1 MASETSIREKLEKK
15 KRTLQFLPYKM
26 SHLAMSKTV
35 EHNGKVLKTAYLV
48 DIAHGLIL
56 KYYFKKDNKF
66 TLNST
71 ILKEKYGHLY
81 SHYISWLVENRVI
94 EMRSNYLAGR
104 NSRSY
109 RICNDVLKS
118 KISRY
123 SNSDATLLK
132 KYRNSLSRVEE
143 QVSVGVDLID
153 ADVKA
158 KLVDDLFH
166 VEIDQSAAIF
176 YLDSMKDFS
185 GEVYN
190 RNLYSVECI
199 GDKHIF
205 YHFDKYGRMHTN
217 FTILKSF
224 IRKNYLLIDGEP
236 THEIDIQNSQPLFL
250 TKVIQDSGT
259 KWVREDEFELFK
271 YLTTTGRYY
280 QYFMDATGNNDRGE
294 VKEMT
299 YRVLFG
305 KNAHNCKADKAFS
318 SLFPSIHNFIKL
330 YKKEKGCYKV
340 LAYELQKAESG
351 LLFNRIVKDVM
362 ASMPEVRMLTV
373 HDSVVVPA
381 RFRDSVETI
390 FRLRLLEEFGL
401 IQKAT
406 ADINI

>member
-1 MASETSIREKLEKK
+1 MASTTSIREKLQKK
-15 KRTLQFLPYKM
+15 QRTLQFLPAKM
-26 SHLAMSKTV
+26 LGISSSKTV
-35 EHNGKVLKTAYLV
+35 EHNGKKLKTAYLV
-48 DIAHGLIL
+48 DITHGLIL
-56 KYYFKKDNKF
+56 KYYFKRNNRF

-94 EMRSNYLAGR
+94 EMQSNYLAGR

-109 RICNDVLKS
+109 RICPDVLKG

-123 SNSDATLLK
+123 SNCDATLLK

-143 QVSVGVDLID
+143 GAEVGNDLID

-166 VEIDQSAAIF
+166 IEIDQSSAIF
-176 YLDSMKDFS
+176 YLDSMKDFQ
-185 GEVYN
+185 GDVYN

-224 IRKNYLLIDGEP
+224 VRKHYLMIDGEP
-236 THEIDIQNSQPLFL
+236 TCEIDINNSQPLFL
-250 TKVIQDSGT
+250 TRIIEQSGSR
-259 KWVREDEFELFK
+259 WVNQDEFALFK
-271 YLTTTGRYY
+271 YLTTKGKYY
-280 QYFMDATGNNDRGE
+280 KYVMDATGNEDRAE

-305 KNAHNCKADKAFS
+305 KNAHNCKADRVFA
-318 SLFPSIHNFIKL
+318 SLFPTIHNFIRL

-340 LAYELQKAESG
+340 LSYELQKAESN
-351 LLFNRIVKDVM
+351 LLFNKIVKDVM
-362 ASMPEVRMLTV
+362 ASMPEVRIVTV
-373 HDSVVVPA
+373 HDSIIVAA
-381 RFRDSVETI
+381 RHREAVYAI
-390 FRLRLLEEFGL
+390 FQVRLLEEFGL
-401 IQKAT
+401 LKKASE
-406 ADINI
+406 DINI